1 MFMKIFLL
9 ESQEHH
15 GIFVGG
21 KEVAIKHVP
30 RPAEALLFSLRLF
43 PLKTRVRY
51 QTVPLKSRSV
61 MWPGTRMAVCVSP
74 AIRPPVLSVGVS
86 PEHECVKRIRHT
98 PPQGLL
104 VPLVSVTLP
113 NTNKTNKINHTRR
126 SRAAVMRRNGKS
138 RLDQIS

>member
-1 MFMKIFLL
+1 MKIFLL

-21 KEVAIKHVP
+21 KEVAIKKCP
-30 RPAEALLFSLRLF
+30 PSCGGSSFQSSFF
-43 PLKTRVRY
+43 PPSKPVLDTRQCRK
-51 QTVPLKSRSV
+51 PSRSG
-61 MWPGTRMAVCVSP
+61 MWTGTRMAVCVSP

-86 PEHECVKRIRHT
+86 PEQECVNRIRHT

-113 NTNKTNKINHTRR
+113 NTNKMNKINHTRR
-126 SRAAVMRRNGKS
+126 SRAAIMRRN
-138 RLDQIS
+138 